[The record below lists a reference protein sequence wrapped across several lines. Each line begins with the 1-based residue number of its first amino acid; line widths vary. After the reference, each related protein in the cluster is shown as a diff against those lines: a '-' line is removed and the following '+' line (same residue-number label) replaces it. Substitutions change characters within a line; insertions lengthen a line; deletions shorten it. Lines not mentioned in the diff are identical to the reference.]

1 MSMWVQI
8 IFRKRCITEYIN
20 DLPKNKADIVCSWHC
35 SMRNVSMNIC
45 TALTADTSFE
55 NKPEGLPVHVEKTVQ
70 LTFLGGLIILT
81 SCKDKATCSEWFC
94 CTSIQ
99 GNDFVILHVFMLY
112 FILASYHMYC
122 L

>member
-20 DLPKNKADIVCSWHC
+20 DLSKNKADIVCLGHC

-70 LTFLGGLIILT
+70 LTFLE
-81 SCKDKATCSEWFC
+81 A
-94 CTSIQ
+94 
-99 GNDFVILHVFMLY
+99 
-112 FILASYHMYC
+112 
-122 L
+122 